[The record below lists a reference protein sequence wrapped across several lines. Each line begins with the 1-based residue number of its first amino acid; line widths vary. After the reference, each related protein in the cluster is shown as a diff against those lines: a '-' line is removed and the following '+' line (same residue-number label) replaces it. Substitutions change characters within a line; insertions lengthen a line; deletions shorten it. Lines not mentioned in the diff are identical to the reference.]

1 MELFLMVACLALFGM
16 AVTCL
21 AFSAATNHTEPP
33 RLDAAEQKPVQT
45 PAQPRFFADQVV
57 VPAALQYQVPLE
69 VLLLQ
74 IESHVRLEQAA
85 AESFVDTPVSA
96 SLLSKTNSPLVH

>member
-21 AFSAATNHTEPP
+21 AFSAATRHEETRQPEV
-33 RLDAAEQKPVQT
+33 AEQKPA
-45 PAQPRFFADQVV
+45 PAPVRTRFFADEVV
-57 VPAALQYQVPLE
+57 APAALQYQVPLE

-85 AESFVDTPVSA
+85 AESFLESPASA
-96 SLLSKTNSPLVH
+96 SLHSRTTSPLVH

>member
-21 AFSAATNHTEPP
+21 AFGAATRHDEPAKP
-33 RLDAAEQKPVQT
+33 DVAEQKPVAT
-45 PAQPRFFADQVV
+45 PVPARFFADEFVA
-57 VPAALQYQVPLE
+57 PAALQYQVPLE

-85 AESFVDTPVSA
+85 AESFLESPASA
-96 SLLSKTNSPLVH
+96 SLHSRTTSPLVH

>member
-1 MELFLMVACLALFGM
+1 MVACLALLGM

-21 AFSAATNHTEPP
+21 AFSAATRHEEPQRP
-33 RLDAAEQKPVQT
+33 EVAEQKPA
-45 PAQPRFFADQVV
+45 PAPARFFADDIP
-57 VPAALQYQVPLE
+57 VPAAALQYQVPLE

-85 AESFVDTPVSA
+85 AQSFLDSPASA
-96 SLLSKTNSPLVH
+96 SLHSRTTSPLVH

>member
-1 MELFLMVACLALFGM
+1 MELFLMVGCLSLFGV

-21 AFSAATNHTEPP
+21 AFAAATRVEQPP
-33 RLDAAEQKPVQT
+33 RNEATEQKT
-45 PAQPRFFADQVV
+45 
-57 VPAALQYQVPLE
+57 VPAAAPSRFFVEQMAAPPVLQYQVPLE

-85 AESFVDTPVSA
+85 AESFLESPAPA
-96 SLLSKTNSPLVH
+96 SLHSKTTSPLIH